1 MIELTL
7 SARSGVFWLSRLL
20 AGLCLNQTNRQTGK
34 RSDRQRNRQ
43 TEAFSR
49 AMLESHKKTD
59 KQRRG
64 RIISQL
70 IATFG

>member
-1 MIELTL
+1 MIELTE
-7 SARSGVFWLSRLL
+7 SARSSLNRLSRLL
-20 AGLCLNQTNRQTGK
+20 AGLCLNQTNRQTGDQ
-34 RSDRQRNRQ
+34 SDRQRNRH

-49 AMLESHKKTD
+49 TMLESHKKTD